1 MRERIVEI
9 VKSAVGDLNEELGY
23 EEFENLSEETGLH
36 GGEPGLDS
44 LSLVSLIVD
53 IEGQVGQEFGKEVV
67 LADEK
72 AMSQRNSPYRSVG
85 ALIDFI
91 MERLEDGDT

>member
-1 MRERIVEI
+1 MRERVLQI

-23 EEFENLSEETGLH
+23 DEFENVSEETGLQ

-53 IEGQVGQEFGKEVV
+53 IESQVGLEFGKEVV

-72 AMSQRNSPYRSVG
+72 AMSQRNSPYRNVG

-91 MERLEDGDT
+91 MEKLEDGDA